1 MREDIGG
8 SSHFIIWMH
17 AIRPKTLPAAAAPVI
32 VGTALAYRDGAFQFG
47 PAIAALCAAL
57 LLQIGANLA
66 NDVFDYRK
74 GADTK
79 ERLGPVRVTQAGLL
93 PPEQVFKGMWVSFG
107 IAALCG
113 VYLTFVAGWIIV
125 LIGLLSIAAAAAYT
139 GGPYPL
145 GYYGLGDLF
154 VFVFFGL
161 VAVCGT
167 YYVQVGGINSSVFWA
182 SIPMGLLITAI
193 LVVNNLRDID
203 TDEGAGK
210 KTLAVRLGV
219 TGTRLEYSFCIF
231 GAYVVP
237 LWMWIV
243 GIESAWISLV
253 LLSTPLALSLVR
265 KVWHDGGRDLNPALA
280 RTGQLA
286 LFYSLLF
293 SAGVILPYFMRYY
306 IY

>member
-8 SSHFIIWMH
+8 SSHFNIWMH

-32 VGTALAYRDGAFQFG
+32 VGTALAYRDGAFQLG

-57 LLQIGANLA
+57 FLQIGANLA

-93 PPEQVFKGMWVSFG
+93 TSEQVIKGMWMSFG
-107 IAALCG
+107 IAALFG
-113 VYLTFVAGWIIV
+113 VYLVFIAGWIIV
-125 LIGLLSIAAAAAYT
+125 LIGVLSIAAAAAYT

-167 YYVQVGGINSSVFWA
+167 YYVQVGGINSSVLWA

-203 TDEGAGK
+203 TDRGAGK
-210 KTLAVRLGV
+210 KTLTVRLGV

-237 LWMWIV
+237 LCMWIV
-243 GIESAWISLV
+243 GMESAWISLV
-253 LLSTPLALSLVR
+253 LLSSPLALSLVR
-265 KVWHDGGRDLNPALA
+265 KIWYERGRDLNPALA
-280 RTGQLA
+280 MTGQLA
-286 LFYSLLF
+286 LLYSLLF
-293 SAGVILPYFMRYY
+293 SVGVILPNLMR
-306 IY
+306 

>member
-1 MREDIGG
+1 MREDSG
-8 SSHFIIWMH
+8 SSSQFIIWMH

-32 VGTALAYRDGAFQFG
+32 VGTALAYRDGAFLFG
-47 PAIAALCAAL
+47 PAIVALCAAL

-79 ERLGPVRVTQAGLL
+79 DRLGPVRVTQAGLL
-93 PPEQVFKGMWVSFG
+93 TPEQVLKGMWVTFG

-113 VYLTFVAGWIIV
+113 VYLTFIAGWIIV
-125 LIGLLSIAAAAAYT
+125 LIGLLSIVAAAAYT

-167 YYVQVGGINSSVFWA
+167 YYIQVGGINSSVLWA
-182 SIPMGLLITAI
+182 SIPVGLLITAI

-231 GAYVVP
+231 GANVVP
-237 LWMWIV
+237 LCMWIV
-243 GIESAWISLV
+243 GMESAWISIV
-253 LLSTPLALSLVR
+253 LLSLPLALSLVR
-265 KVWHDGGRDLNPALA
+265 KIWNERGRDLNPALA
-280 RTGQLA
+280 MTGQLA
-286 LFYSLLF
+286 LLYSLLF
-293 SAGVILPYFMRYY
+293 SAGVILPYLMR
-306 IY
+306 

>member
-1 MREDIGG
+1 MREDSG
-8 SSHFIIWMH
+8 SSSQFIIWMH

-32 VGTALAYRDGAFQFG
+32 VGTALAFRVGAFQFG
-47 PAIAALCAAL
+47 PAIAVLCAAL

-79 ERLGPVRVTQAGLL
+79 DRLGPVRVTQAGLL
-93 PPEQVFKGMWVSFG
+93 MPDQVLKGMWVSFG

-113 VYLTFVAGWIIV
+113 IYLTFVAGWIIV
-125 LIGLLSIAAAAAYT
+125 LIGVLSIAAAAAYT

-154 VFVFFGL
+154 VFLFFGL

-182 SIPMGLLITAI
+182 SVPMGLLITAI
-193 LVVNNLRDID
+193 LVVNNLRDMD

-210 KTLAVRLGV
+210 KTMAVRLGV
-219 TGTRLEYSFCIF
+219 TGTRLEFSFCII

-237 LWMWIV
+237 LCMWIV
-243 GIESAWISLV
+243 GMESAWIFLV
-253 LLSTPLALSLVR
+253 LLSSPLAFSLLR
-265 KVWHDGGRDLNPALA
+265 KVWHERGRDLNPALG
-280 RTGQLA
+280 RTGQLT
-286 LFYSLLF
+286 LLYSLLF
-293 SAGVILPYFMRYY
+293 STGVILS
-306 IY
+306 

>member
-1 MREDIGG
+1 MREDTGG
-8 SSHFIIWMH
+8 SSYFIVWMY

-66 NDVFDYRK
+66 NDVFDYHK

-93 PPEQVFKGMWVSFG
+93 TPEQVLKGMWVSFG

-125 LIGLLSIAAAAAYT
+125 LIGVLSIAAAAAYT

-167 YYVQVGGINSSVFWA
+167 YYVQVGGINSSVLWA

-237 LWMWIV
+237 LCMWIV
-243 GIESAWISLV
+243 GMELAWISLV
-253 LLSTPLALSLVR
+253 LLSSPLALSLVR
-265 KVWHDGGRDLNPALA
+265 KIWHERGRDLNPALA

-286 LFYSLLF
+286 LLYSFLF
-293 SAGVILPYFMRYY
+293 SAGVILPYLMR
-306 IY
+306 

>member
-1 MREDIGG
+1 M
-8 SSHFIIWMH
+8 
-17 AIRPKTLPAAAAPVI
+17 
-32 VGTALAYRDGAFQFG
+32 
-47 PAIAALCAAL
+47 
-57 LLQIGANLA
+57 
-66 NDVFDYRK
+66 
-74 GADTK
+74 
-79 ERLGPVRVTQAGLL
+79 
-93 PPEQVFKGMWVSFG
+93 
-107 IAALCG
+107 CG

-125 LIGLLSIAAAAAYT
+125 LIGVLSIAAAAAYT

-167 YYVQVGGINSSVFWA
+167 YYVQVGGINSSVLWA
-182 SIPMGLLITAI
+182 SIPIGLLITAI

-219 TGTRLEYSFCIF
+219 TGTQLEYSFCIF

-237 LWMWIV
+237 LCMWIV
-243 GIESAWISLV
+243 GMESAWISLV
-253 LLSTPLALSLVR
+253 LLSSPMALSLVR
-265 KVWHDGGRDLNPALA
+265 KVWYERGRDLNPALA

-286 LFYSLLF
+286 LLYSFLF
-293 SAGVILPYFMRYY
+293 SAGVILPYIMR
-306 IY
+306 

>member
-1 MREDIGG
+1 MREDCGV
-8 SSHFIIWMH
+8 SSPFIIWMY
-17 AIRPKTLPAAAAPVI
+17 AIRPKTLPAATAPVI
-32 VGTALAYRDGAFQFG
+32 VGSALAFRDSAFQFG
-47 PAIAALCAAL
+47 PAIGVLCAAL

-74 GADTK
+74 GADNE

-93 PPEQVFKGMWVSFG
+93 TPEQVLKGMWVSFG

-154 VFVFFGL
+154 VFLFFGL

-167 YYVQVGGINSSVFWA
+167 YYVQEGGINPSVFWA
-182 SIPMGLLITAI
+182 SVPMGLLITAI
-193 LVVNNLRDID
+193 LVVNNLRDMD
-203 TDEGAGK
+203 TDEEAGK
-210 KTLAVRLGV
+210 KTMAVRLGI

-237 LWMWIV
+237 LCTWIV
-243 GIESAWISLV
+243 GMESAWIFLV
-253 LLSTPLALSLVR
+253 LLSSPLALSLLQ
-265 KVWHDGGRDLNPALA
+265 KVWHERGRDLNPTLG
-280 RTGQLA
+280 RTGQLT
-286 LFYSLLF
+286 LLYSLLF
-293 SAGVILPYFMRYY
+293 STGVIFSYFMR
-306 IY
+306 

>member
-1 MREDIGG
+1 MREDSGG
-8 SSHFIIWMH
+8 SSHLIIWMD
-17 AIRPKTLPAAAAPVI
+17 AIRPKTLPAAAAPVT

-47 PAIAALCAAL
+47 PAFAALCAAL
-57 LLQIGANLA
+57 FLQIGANLA

-93 PPEQVFKGMWVSFG
+93 MPEQVLKGMWVSFG

-113 VYLTFVAGWIIV
+113 VYLTFVAGWIII
-125 LIGLLSIAAAAAYT
+125 LIGVLSIAAAAAYT

-154 VFVFFGL
+154 VFIFFGL

-167 YYVQVGGINSSVFWA
+167 YYVQVGGITFSVLWA
-182 SIPMGLLITAI
+182 SIPMGMLITAI

-203 TDEGAGK
+203 TDAGAGK

-231 GAYVVP
+231 GAYVV
-237 LWMWIV
+237 LLCIWIV
-243 GIESAWISLV
+243 GMESAWIYLV
-253 LLSTPLALSLVR
+253 LLSSPLALSLVR
-265 KVWHDGGRDLNPALA
+265 KVWYERGRDLNPALA

-286 LFYSLLF
+286 LLYSVLF
-293 SAGVILPYFMRYY
+293 STGVLIPYFIR
-306 IY
+306 

>member
-8 SSHFIIWMH
+8 SSHFNIWMH

-32 VGTALAYRDGAFQFG
+32 VGTALAYRDGAFQLG

-57 LLQIGANLA
+57 FLQIGANLA

-93 PPEQVFKGMWVSFG
+93 TSEQVIKGMWMSFG
-107 IAALCG
+107 IAALFG
-113 VYLTFVAGWIIV
+113 VYLVFIAGWIIV
-125 LIGLLSIAAAAAYT
+125 LIGVLSIAAAAAYT

-167 YYVQVGGINSSVFWA
+167 YYVQVGGINSSVLWA

-203 TDEGAGK
+203 TDRGAGK
-210 KTLAVRLGV
+210 KTLTVRLGV

-237 LWMWIV
+237 LCMWIV
-243 GIESAWISLV
+243 GMESAWISLV
-253 LLSTPLALSLVR
+253 LLSSPLALSLVR
-265 KVWHDGGRDLNPALA
+265 KIWHERGRDLNTALA
-280 RTGQLA
+280 MTGQLA
-286 LFYSLLF
+286 LLYSLLF
-293 SAGVILPYFMRYY
+293 SAGVILPYLMR
-306 IY
+306 